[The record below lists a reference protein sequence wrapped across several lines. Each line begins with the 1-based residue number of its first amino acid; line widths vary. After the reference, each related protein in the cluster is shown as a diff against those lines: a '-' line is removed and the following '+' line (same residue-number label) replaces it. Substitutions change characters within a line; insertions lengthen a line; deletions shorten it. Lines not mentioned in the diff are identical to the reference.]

1 MNILHFVHNFPPEF
15 RGGTE
20 SYVLNLSLRQIRTGH
35 RVRVVSGS
43 AREDAGID
51 SLKEL
56 FGPVQVLRLFKRP
69 DDGPYKVWPYFPR
82 ISDEVRKA
90 IRTFQPDVVHVH
102 HWHHLSDDIARIA
115 AADRIPVVL
124 TLHDFFSVC
133 PRFFRA
139 KPGADK
145 ICPSAQSPGE
155 CYDCI
160 RQEYAIP
167 PMELSNDLYERRTN
181 MAEEVKAATYVYTFS
196 RSVADF
202 FQEIPWFPDVPI
214 HAHPIGLLHS
224 LRRSEPREEAFP
236 LRLATWGGHTEVK
249 GTHLLLEAASLP
261 WLRDKI
267 RVNILG
273 RIVAGAYRDR
283 LEGLAEAC
291 GAKLLGYFPEPEK
304 DTLGERFDVAVFPT
318 QAFET
323 YSIVIDEALAM
334 GMPVITTRPG
344 AQSERVGEAGVVVP
358 AGDVEALAD
367 AIDSFLDA
375 GTRLEAAR
383 AAGRL
388 RVGTVDDHW
397 LRLSC
402 VYSDL
407 TAKGKGRISR
417 SLGFHPFITRRTA
430 HGAARPGCVSRN
442 FAGKQEEKGS

>member
-1 MNILHFVHNFPPEF
+1 MKILHFVHNFPPEF

-43 AREDAGID
+43 AREDSRTD
-51 SLKEL
+51 HSREL
-56 FGPVQVLRLFKRP
+56 FEGVQVLRLFKRP
-69 DDGPYKVWPYFPR
+69 GDGPYKVWPHFPR
-82 ISDEVRKA
+82 VSDEVRRA
-90 IRTFQPDVVHVH
+90 IRAFQPDAVHVH

-115 AADRIPVVL
+115 AADRIPVVM

-139 KPGADK
+139 KPGADR
-145 ICPSAQSPGE
+145 ICSSGQSPGE
-155 CYDCI
+155 CFDCI

-167 PMELSNDLYERRTN
+167 PKELSDDLYARRTN
-181 MAEEVKAATYVYTFS
+181 MADEVKAATYVYTFS

-214 HAHPIGLLHS
+214 RAHPIGLLHS
-224 LRRSEPREEAFP
+224 LRTSEPRDEAFP

-261 WLRDKI
+261 FLRDKV
-267 RVNILG
+267 RVNLLG

-291 GAKLLGYFPEPEK
+291 GAKMLGYFPEPEK

-344 AQSERVGEAGVVVP
+344 AQSERVGDAGLVVP
-358 AGDVEALAD
+358 AGNVEALAD
-367 AIDSFLDA
+367 AIDSFLDDRM
-375 GTRLEAAR
+375 RLEAA
-383 AAGRL
+383 AAARRV
-388 RVGTVDDHW
+388 RVGTVDEHW
-397 LRLSC
+397 LRLWE
-402 VYSDL
+402 VYSGL
-407 TAKGKGRISR
+407 TAEGRGRRAR
-417 SLGFHPFITRRTA
+417 SSGFMPFLPRHTP
-430 HGAARPGCVSRN
+430 HGGARPWHDRPIV
-442 FAGKQEEKGS
+442 